1 MITKDDHKEM
11 LEQSRI
17 LHKLL
22 FKQQEE
28 RKEERT

>member
-1 MITKDDHKEM
+1 M

-28 RKEERT
+28 RKEERTWMLP